1 MFKMSREFTKCTNK
15 NIIEIKY
22 SQTCLQSNPLFKKII
37 IGIKILKWN
46 NFFNL
51 NELCI
56 ENYLYIYNIKLI
68 EQDTLL
74 IFF

>member
-1 MFKMSREFTKCTNK
+1 MFKMSREFTKCMNK

-22 SQTCLQSNPLFKKII
+22 SQTCLQSNSLFKKII

-51 NELCI
+51 NE
-56 ENYLYIYNIKLI
+56 
-68 EQDTLL
+68 T
-74 IFF
+74 